1 MRMRSPWILHFDT
14 GSCNGC
20 DLEVWA
26 LLTPKYDVER
36 FGMVNK
42 ANPKHADILLLT
54 GPVTKKTEDRLM
66 TLYNQTPGPK
76 VVGGLRGLR
85 LQRSAVLRLLQRG
98 RRHRSGDPGRRIRAR
113 LRLPSRSDH

>member
-1 MRMRSPWILHFDT
+1 MMEKMRMKSPWILHFDT

-42 ANPKHADILLLT
+42 ANPKSPRRPRT
-54 GPVTKKTEDRLM
+54 G
-66 TLYNQTPGPK
+66 
-76 VVGGLRGLR
+76 
-85 LQRSAVLRLLQRG
+85 S
-98 RRHRSGDPGRRIRAR
+98 
-113 LRLPSRSDH
+113 